1 MRLSDMRNSLAG
13 EGVIVARDV
22 SARLAPL
29 TEPATDNSPA
39 EARSSIVALDLIR
52 GLAALLV
59 VLVHVRQTAFVDY
72 TALPP
77 TTHGVST
84 ALFYGLTRSGN
95 EAVLV
100 FFVLSGLLVG
110 GQIVSRVMNGRF
122 DWASYAIDRASR
134 IFLPLIPAVLI
145 SAALGYLVLGH
156 WPGPLQMF
164 ANAFGLNGV
173 VTETMIENRPLWSL
187 AYEIWFYVIG
197 GALAYIF
204 SRGPNLWSVGLLS
217 AGTFCMAALDSRYFL
232 FWGLGAVASL
242 FRELPRRQ
250 MLFVIGL
257 LLMAVGAFLNQL
269 TVPTKIFEHL
279 PVPNGDGA
287 GLLCIGLC
295 LLMPLLCSEGT
306 TRNLKLLRRPAAALA
321 SFSYSLYLF
330 HFPINEVLQVWMP
343 QANDISIVTSAQFL
357 LRVALCVVGSLFFYW
372 CFERNTVVVRRTL
385 SRHLRLG
392 ARAA

>member
-1 MRLSDMRNSLAG
+1 MRLSDIKSSLAG
-13 EGVIVARDV
+13 EDVIVTRDV
-22 SARLAPL
+22 PVRLAPP
-29 TEPATDNSPA
+29 TEPTAQNSPP

-122 DWASYAIDRASR
+122 DWANYAIDRVSR

-156 WPGPLQMF
+156 WPGPLQML

-232 FWGLGAVASL
+232 FWGLG
-242 FRELPRRQ
+242 
-250 MLFVIGL
+250 
-257 LLMAVGAFLNQL
+257 
-269 TVPTKIFEHL
+269 
-279 PVPNGDGA
+279 
-287 GLLCIGLC
+287 
-295 LLMPLLCSEGT
+295 
-306 TRNLKLLRRPAAALA
+306 
-321 SFSYSLYLF
+321 SLY
-330 HFPINEVLQVWMP
+330 
-343 QANDISIVTSAQFL
+343 
-357 LRVALCVVGSLFFYW
+357 
-372 CFERNTVVVRRTL
+372 
-385 SRHLRLG
+385 
-392 ARAA
+392 